1 MNLALAFWIV
11 FLVWIVFGAWQ
22 HGTNWRAQAPNI
34 VLLVLLLLL
43 GWAQFGPPLH
53 R

>member
-1 MNLALAFWIV
+1 MNIGLAFWIV
-11 FLVWIVFGAWQ
+11 MLIWVVFGAWQ
-22 HGTNWRAQAPNI
+22 NGTNWRAHAPNL